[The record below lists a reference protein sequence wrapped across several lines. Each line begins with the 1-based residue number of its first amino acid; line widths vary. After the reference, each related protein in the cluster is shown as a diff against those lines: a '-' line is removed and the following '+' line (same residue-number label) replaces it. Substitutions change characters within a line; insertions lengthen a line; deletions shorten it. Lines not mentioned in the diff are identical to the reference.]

1 MSTET
6 LTKQQI
12 YAPMPIKTQ
21 VQAIFESDSAADC
34 VALVWP
40 EELEAAEFVNEVDG
54 KPTRFVYCPSELAMR
69 EALVD
74 YSQAREPLVLVS
86 KYNEVQLAKD
96 VLARLWRNAPQQI
109 SPWKNLQ
116 QFIKVREIDPRL
128 KKNGGWIAK
137 ALLGRLDQYQHKVSF
152 GEVLDQ
158 ENAWKAL
165 ALAYLDY
172 REPTLD
178 LQSLFSW
185 SANGGGAAL
194 VNQLPADL
202 KENLEDWLKLGLL
215 KSSALVNAML
225 LAGQADDLL
234 SIGLACSVLYY
245 PGIEQLSSVDTTQLH
260 ISRGVFKERYVAGRH
275 FEQGL
280 LQQFGS
286 EAVKSVVLLL
296 EQRGYQAMDASL
308 GKAEQILASLDLAP
322 IVGLSTVLPASL
334 QSRLGRYAHALN
346 GVLGGGSTGLAEAA
360 LAEVH
365 LHVLAGFAAQQET
378 MHRAEMALR
387 LAKWLRQ
394 APESSANTGAAI
406 REYIEQGCF
415 ADWAR
420 SVVWPG
426 DVHED
431 LGKVYHQLT
440 ERASK
445 QREAQNKAFSQ
456 HMNGIARGDVLADN
470 FIPVESALDRLVAP
484 IAKENPVFL
493 LVLDGMSEAVY
504 RELSEDLVQ
513 HHWLEVRAEANQCDS
528 CLIAALPTVTQVSRC
543 SLLSGFLQG
552 GAAAD
557 EKKAFSAHPE
567 LKKLASTRF
576 PPTVFHK
583 QDLVQA
589 GSGALSSDVRSKL
602 ANTEY
607 RVLAAVINAIDDQL
621 SSSSQVSVDWTLKRL
636 SLVRQVLEAAREAG
650 RVVIITSDH
659 GHVLDHDSFY
669 QPSSAASN
677 DNGGER
683 YQLAADDISEH
694 EIALTGKRVVT
705 ASNAVVLPWTERL
718 RYTKSKN
725 MGYHGGASLQEVVI
739 PLGVFV
745 SASHI
750 AALPGWVEVPR
761 YLPEWWQSESIV
773 VENKEGNFTNNPSA
787 AASHATKKS
796 KKAKD
801 SAAVAE
807 VMDDM
812 FASPIEIASHASVQ
826 GPAWIDAL
834 FASSVY
840 LQAKGRAGRTAVK
853 EEQLRALIELLNLQQ
868 GQAMEAAVL
877 RQLAMPKLRLRG
889 FLAGAQKLL
898 NIDGYPILSVDRESQ
913 TIKLSISDLKKQFE
927 L

>member
-1 MSTET
+1 MSTAT
-6 LTKQQI
+6 LTKQQF
-12 YAPMPIKTQ
+12 YAPMPIRTQ
-21 VQAIFESDSAADC
+21 VQAIYESDAAADC

-40 EELEAAEFVNEVDG
+40 EELETAEFVNEVDG
-54 KPTRFVYCPSELAMR
+54 KSTRFVYCPSELAMR
-69 EALVD
+69 EALVEFA
-74 YSQAREPLVLVS
+74 QANERLVLVS

-96 VLARLWRNAPQQI
+96 VLARLWRHAPQQI

-116 QFIKVREIDPRL
+116 QFIKVQVIDPRL
-128 KKNGGWIAK
+128 KKNGGWVAK
-137 ALLGRLDQYQHKVSF
+137 ALLGRLDQYQHKISF

-185 SANGGGAAL
+185 SASGGAAAL
-194 VNQLPADL
+194 VHQLPVDL
-202 KENLEDWLKLGLL
+202 KDNLEDWLKLGLS
-215 KSSALVNAML
+215 KSSVLVNAL
-225 LAGQADDLL
+225 LLDGQADDLL
-234 SIGLACSVLYY
+234 SIGLACSVMYY
-245 PGIEQLSSVDTTQLH
+245 PRIEQSSSVDTTQLH
-260 ISRGVFKERYVAGRH
+260 ISRGVFKERYLAGQT

-280 LQQFGS
+280 LQQFGN

-296 EQRGYQAMDASL
+296 QQRGYQAMDASL

-322 IVGLSTVLPASL
+322 VVGLSTVLPASL
-334 QSRLGRYAHALN
+334 QSRLSRYAHALS
-346 GVLGGGSTGLAEAA
+346 GVLAGGSVSLAEAA
-360 LAEVH
+360 LAEVEQ
-365 LHVLAGFAAQQET
+365 HVLAGFAAQQET

-387 LAKWLRQ
+387 LAKWLKQ

-420 SVVWPG
+420 SVVWSG

-431 LGKVYHQLT
+431 LSKVYHQLT
-440 ERASK
+440 ERAGEK
-445 QREAQNKAFSQ
+445 REAQNKAFAQ
-456 HMNGIARGDVLADN
+456 HMTSIARGDVLADN
-470 FIPVESALDRLVAP
+470 FIPVESALERLVAP
-484 IAKENPVFL
+484 IAKASPVFF

-504 RELSEDLVQ
+504 RELNEDLVK
-513 HHWLEVRAEANQCDS
+513 HHWLEVRVETNQFDP
-528 CLIAALPTVTQVSRC
+528 CLVAALPTVTQVSRC
-543 SLLSGFLQG
+543 SLLSGFLQEG
-552 GAAAD
+552 GAAD

-567 LKKLASTRF
+567 LKKLASTKF

-583 QDLVQA
+583 PDLVQA

-607 RVLAAVINAIDDQL
+607 RILAAVINAIDDQL

-669 QPSSAASN
+669 HQSSS
-677 DNGGER
+677 DNGER
-683 YQLAADDISEH
+683 YQLASDNVSEH
-694 EIALTGKRVVT
+694 EVALTGKRVVT
-705 ASNAVVLPWTERL
+705 ADNAVVLPWTERL
-718 RYTKSKN
+718 RYTKSKS

-745 SASHI
+745 SAAHVE
-750 AALPGWVEVPR
+750 ALPCWVEVPR
-761 YLPEWWQSESIV
+761 HIPEWWLAESIV
-773 VENKEGNFTNNPSA
+773 TEDKGSASTTQEGIA
-787 AASHATKKS
+787 AVSQAAKKS
-796 KKAKD
+796 KKAKE
-801 SAAVAE
+801 SEAVAE

-812 FASPIEIASHASVQ
+812 FASPVDAAPSGFVQDASSWV
-826 GPAWIDAL
+826 DAL
-834 FASSVY
+834 FVSSVF
-840 LQAKGRAGRTAVK
+840 QQVKVRAGRTAVK
-853 EEQLRALIELLNLQQ
+853 EQQLRALIELLDQQQ
-868 GQAMEAAVL
+868 GQAMEAVVL

-913 TIKLSISDLKKQFE
+913 TIKLSISDLKNQFE

>member
-1 MSTET
+1 MSTAS
-6 LTKQQI
+6 LTKPQY

-21 VQAIFESDSAADC
+21 VQAIYESDSAADC

-40 EELEAAEFVNEVDG
+40 EELEAVQFINEVDG
-54 KPTRFVYCPSELAMR
+54 IATRFVYCPSELAMR
-69 EALVD
+69 EALVEF
-74 YSQAREPLVLVS
+74 APAPERLVLIS

-96 VLARLWRNAPQQI
+96 VLARLWRYAPQQI

-137 ALLGRLDQYQHKVSF
+137 ALLGRLDRYQHKVSF

-185 SANGGGAAL
+185 SACGGAAGL
-194 VNQLPADL
+194 VQQLPVDL
-202 KENLEDWLKLGLL
+202 KDNLEDWLKLGLS
-215 KSSALVNAML
+215 KSSFLVKALL
-225 LAGQADDLL
+225 LDGQADDLL
-234 SIGLACSVLYY
+234 SIGLACSVMYS
-245 PGIEQLSSVDTTQLH
+245 PGIEQSSSVDITQLH
-260 ISRGVFKERYVAGRH
+260 ISRGVFKERYLAGQA

-280 LQQFGS
+280 LQQFGE

-296 EQRGYQAMDASL
+296 QHRGYQAMDASL
-308 GKAEQILASLDLAP
+308 GKAEQILASLDLAS
-322 IVGLSTVLPASL
+322 VMALSTVLPASL
-334 QSRLGRYAHALN
+334 QSRLSRYAHALS
-346 GVLGGGSTGLAEAA
+346 GVLAGGSASLAEAA
-360 LAEVH
+360 LAEVEQH
-365 LHVLAGFAAQQET
+365 ILAGFAAQQET

-387 LAKWLRQ
+387 LAKWLKQ
-394 APESSANTGAAI
+394 APQLSANTGAAI
-406 REYIEQGCF
+406 REYIEHGCF

-420 SVVWPG
+420 SVVWSG

-431 LGKVYHQLT
+431 LSKTYHQLT
-440 ERASK
+440 ERAGEK
-445 QREAQNKAFSQ
+445 REAQNKAFAQ
-456 HMNGIARGDVLADN
+456 HMISIARGDVLADN
-470 FIPVESALDRLVAP
+470 FISVESALERLVAP
-484 IAKENPVFL
+484 IAKEAPVFL

-504 RELSEDLVQ
+504 RELNEDLVK
-513 HHWLEVRAEANQCDS
+513 HHWLEVRAETNQFDP
-528 CLIAALPTVTQVSRC
+528 CLVAALPTVTQVSRC
-543 SLLSGFLQG
+543 SLLSGFLQKG
-552 GAAAD
+552 GAAE

-567 LKKLASTRF
+567 LKKLASTKF

-583 QDLVQA
+583 PDLVQA

-669 QPSSAASN
+669 HQSSS
-677 DNGGER
+677 DNGER
-683 YQLAADDISEH
+683 YQLASDNVSEH
-694 EIALTGKRVVT
+694 EIALKGKRVVT
-705 ASNAVVLPWTERL
+705 ADNVVVLPWTERL
-718 RYTKSKN
+718 RYTKSKS

-745 SASHI
+745 SSAHVE
-750 AALPGWVEVPR
+750 ALPGWIEVPR
-761 YLPEWWQSESIV
+761 HLPDWWHKESMV
-773 VENKEGNFTNNPSA
+773 ADEKGSDFTSTKQDAMTAGQA
-787 AASHATKKS
+787 AKKS
-796 KKAKD
+796 KKGKEA
-801 SAAVAE
+801 AAVAE

-812 FASPIEIASHASVQ
+812 FASPVQISPSGSAQDSV
-826 GPAWIDAL
+826 WVDVL
-834 FASSVY
+834 FSSSIYQQV
-840 LQAKGRAGRTAVK
+840 KSRAGRTAVK
-853 EEQLRALIELLNLQQ
+853 EEQLRALIQLLDQHQ
-868 GQAMEAAVL
+868 GQAMEAVVL
-877 RQLAMPKLRLRG
+877 RHLAIPKLRLRG

-913 TIKLSISDLKKQFE
+913 TIKLSISELKNQFE